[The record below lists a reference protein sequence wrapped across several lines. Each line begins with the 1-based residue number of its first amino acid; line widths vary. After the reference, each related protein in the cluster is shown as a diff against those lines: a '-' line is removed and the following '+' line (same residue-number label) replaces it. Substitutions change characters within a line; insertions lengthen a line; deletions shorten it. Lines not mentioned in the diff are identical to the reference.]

1 MKAGKW
7 HRNAQGKLVRNRG
20 PYKYKTHPTRK
31 THIVNTGRRG
41 FPEPEPSTRLEQIK
55 AALAEINF
63 GFTVFFT
70 DERGESIKYYSGA
83 VIQEEARG

>member
-1 MKAGKW
+1 MPKRRWSAERRRRFELKKAKER
-7 HRNAQGKLVRNRG
+7 RNERV
-20 PYKYKTHPTRK
+20 T
-31 THIVNTGRRG
+31 NTGRRG
-41 FPEPEPSTRLEQIK
+41 FPEPQPSSRLDQIK

-83 VIQEEARG
+83 VIQEEARS